1 VKGKREMTSL
11 TDTQKHLMDLIAS
24 VLFLKPL
31 ECPEDVDWALL
42 RKEAHAHA
50 VLPLAFSAAKQWIP
64 KEEQTGW
71 KCLSDHILMS
81 NLKVSF
87 EHAQVHNLLT
97 SQGIPYVILKGL
109 ASASY
114 YPEPLLRTFG
124 DVDFLVR
131 QEDLGRAG
139 ILLSDIGFQAEE
151 DAGGIHIGYY
161 RKAEDGSVSNWEMHY
176 MVNGVPSGSVGE
188 KIKAELADIFETA
201 LDYEEG
207 NGTVKIPDAFHH
219 GLILL
224 LHTAS
229 HLTSEG
235 IGLRHLCDWLVF
247 ADHFTDEEFTEIFEE
262 KLKAAG
268 LWNFAQLLTLCG
280 IRYLGCP
287 PKEWAGEAKEELLEA
302 LICDICNGGNFGKK
316 DADRYQQIKYISNR
330 GERTVDD
337 KGVFQQLLNTLYK
350 KTRSE
355 CTFVKK
361 IPVLLPIGMV
371 CTALQYL
378 MLVLRGERL
387 MDQKA
392 TLEKAAWRKG
402 IYKEFGLFEPEK
414 GLESVK

>member
-1 VKGKREMTSL
+1 MIVHPLRITNQRYYSERKKEMTSL

-42 RKEAHAHA
+42 CKEAHAQA

-71 KCLSDHILMS
+71 KCLSDHM
-81 NLKVSF
+81 
-87 EHAQVHNLLT
+87 
-97 SQGIPYVILKGL
+97 
-109 ASASY
+109 
-114 YPEPLLRTFG
+114 
-124 DVDFLVR
+124 
-131 QEDLGRAG
+131 
-139 ILLSDIGFQAEE
+139 
-151 DAGGIHIGYY
+151 
-161 RKAEDGSVSNWEMHY
+161 
-176 MVNGVPSGSVGE
+176 
-188 KIKAELADIFETA
+188 
-201 LDYEEG
+201 
-207 NGTVKIPDAFHH
+207 
-219 GLILL
+219 
-224 LHTAS
+224 
-229 HLTSEG
+229 TSEG
-235 IGLRHLCDWLVF
+235 IGIRHLCDWLVF
-247 ADHFTDEEFTEIFEE
+247 ADHFTDEEFTDIFEE
-262 KLKAAG
+262 KLKADG

-355 CTFVKK
+355 CAFVKK

-378 MLVLRGERL
+378 MLVLRGERS

-414 GLESVK
+414 GLERVK